1 MKKEPPLGCG
11 PAVPLE
17 RLVEV
22 LLDDALPEVHVVE
35 RELRH
40 DALLLAMSAAA
51 KADAAESAAR
61 RQAAVEMEVL

>member
-22 LLDDALPEVHVVE
+22 LLDDALLEVHVVE

-40 DALLLAMSAAA
+40 DALLLGALSHERNVRGG
-51 KADAAESAAR
+51 KGR
-61 RQAAVEMEVL
+61 CG